1 MKNCKEK
8 THTARA
14 SWVAEARGVVGE
26 FSRSAEA
33 RGVFRSWLSLD
44 TGLVIMTTCTIT
56 LPVDPT
62 LTSVLMLSLDL
73 TRLPPMS
80 KAK

>member
-33 RGVFRSWLSLD
+33 RGVVGGRRREE
-44 TGLVIMTTCTIT
+44 
-56 LPVDPT
+56 
-62 LTSVLMLSLDL
+62 VL
-73 TRLPPMS
+73 RRG
-80 KAK
+80 